1 MVRDARESESGQVVA
16 FVVGILLV
24 LFGFVA
30 LSLDVGFWFLDRRLA
45 QNQADAAALAA
56 VQELPSDDMTDTE
69 SVAHEYLERNDVDLT
84 DICGIDVTDEDGDS
98 LFDTVRVCIR
108 RDAPLFFTSLPP
120 FNLTSVKTGAVAVAS
135 VATGPEEFSL
145 MALNPTLCAAM
156 FFSQTANVD
165 IVAPAGST
173 YTKSSCPTNAFQANG
188 DESDRNVTIDDAT
201 HHHYVVGRALC
212 AGSPTLDCLF
222 PEPVDMQSGML
233 LSDPWAA
240 LNPPTPPNVPCPDDP
255 WEVDD
260 DLAPGTYAC
269 LVIVDNETVGLQS
282 GEYRFQ
288 GGLRVIN
295 DAELTS
301 NGQRVLLYVGGDGLL
316 VRDSELRLRGR
327 GSNDIALWVN
337 AGGTDCDGFFP
348 DPSSAGLLF
357 LGDTDL
363 AIDGNIYARASTVD
377 FGLVGSRRRT
387 LGAIIADRLCF
398 RGRGELDVQQNVL
411 VPDVPITRGL
421 VE

>member
-1 MVRDARESESGQVVA
+1 MVRNVRKSESGQVVA

-45 QNQADAAALAA
+45 QNQADAASLAA
-56 VQELPSDDMTDTE
+56 VQELPSADMT
-69 SVAHEYLERNDVDLT
+69 VAEDVALDYLARNDVQLDT
-84 DICGIDVTDEDGDS
+84 ICGVDVTDEDGDT

-156 FFSQTANVD
+156 FFGQNANVD

-173 YTKSSCPTNAFQANG
+173 YTKSSCAPNAFQANG
-188 DESDRNVTIDDAT
+188 DESDPNVTIDDAT
-201 HHHYVVGRALC
+201 HNHYVVGRALC
-212 AGSPTLDCLF
+212 SGSPTLDCLF
-222 PEPVDMQSGML
+222 PQPVDMQSGML
-233 LSDPWAA
+233 IPDPWAA
-240 LNPPTPPNVPCPDDP
+240 LTPPTPPNITCPHDP

-269 LVIVDNETVGLQS
+269 QVIIDDETIGLQS

-288 GGLRVIN
+288 GGLLVVN
-295 DAELTS
+295 GAHLLS
-301 NGQRVLLYVGGDGLL
+301 NGNRVLVYVGGSGLL
-316 VRDSELRLRGR
+316 VRDSELSLRGR
-327 GSNDIALWVN
+327 GSNDIAIWVN
-337 AGGTDCDGFFP
+337 AGGTDCDGVFP
-348 DPSSAGLLF
+348 DPTSAGLLF
-357 LGDTDL
+357 LGNTDIS
-363 AIDGNIYARASTVD
+363 IDGNIYARSSTVD
-377 FGLVGSRRRT
+377 FNLVGSRRRT

-398 RGRGELDVQQNVL
+398 RGRGELDVRHNVL
-411 VPDVPITRGL
+411 VPDVPIARGL
-421 VE
+421 IE